1 MRKNEKITIQ
11 EYQEIKNERIKELES
26 YIAEISDII
35 YMELPLRYQDK
46 WVEVMTEK
54 GLYTPHEDE
63 E

>member
-1 MRKNEKITIQ
+1 MSKNEKITIQ